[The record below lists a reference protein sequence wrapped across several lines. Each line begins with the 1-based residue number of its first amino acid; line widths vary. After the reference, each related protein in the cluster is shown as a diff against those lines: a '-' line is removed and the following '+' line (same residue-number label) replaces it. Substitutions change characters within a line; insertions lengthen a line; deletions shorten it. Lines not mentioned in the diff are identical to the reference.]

1 MEEISDQMT
10 GKKSEVILF
19 SGFLGSGKTTL
30 LKRVLSWQEDL
41 TGTVVLV
48 NEFGDVG
55 IDGSLLQDSGS
66 DVIELTSGC
75 ICCTLSN
82 DLKQSL
88 EGIWTKYL
96 PRRIL
101 IESSG
106 LADPTA
112 ILTVLKDAVLNE
124 KMEIKKVITVLD
136 ADFWEAR
143 EVFGP
148 LFYNQLDT
156 AHLVLLNKVDLL
168 EKDQIPLLLK
178 EIHEFVPDSRI
189 VPTIRCNID
198 PETLWMEART
208 KTVFGLKPIH
218 FFREMKMD
226 VYGKIFDHREEEEGQ
241 NGSKSHGKPHVDTSN
256 YTTFSFHESRP
267 LDETCFHRFVSELPW
282 ELFRLKG
289 PVSFRD
295 RNALINFVGG
305 KAEWFPWE
313 GNAETRLAFIGWNV
327 SGEDTLKKLRN
338 CVID

>member
-1 MEEISDQMT
+1 MEKVSNQEAE
-10 GKKSEVILF
+10 KKTEVILF

-41 TGTVVLV
+41 SGTVVLV
-48 NEFGDVG
+48 NEFGDAG

-88 EGIWTKYL
+88 EGIWKKYA

-112 ILTVLKDAVLNE
+112 IISVLRDPALTE
-124 KMEIKKVITVLD
+124 KMEMKKVITVLD

-148 LFYNQLDT
+148 LFYNQLDA

-168 EKDQIPLLLK
+168 QKDRIPLLLK

-198 PETLWMEART
+198 PETLWMEAKS

-218 FFREMKMD
+218 FFHEMKMD
-226 VYGKIFDHREEEEGQ
+226 ADGKIFDRPEEEERNDGESR
-241 NGSKSHGKPHVDTSN
+241 GRPHVDASS
-256 YTTFSFHESRP
+256 YTTFSFHESRA
-267 LDETCFHRFVSELPW
+267 LDETCFHRFVSDLPW
-282 ELFRLKG
+282 ELFRMKG
-289 PVSFRD
+289 PVFFGYRK
-295 RNALINFVGG
+295 ALINFVGG

-313 GNAETRLAFIGWNV
+313 GNPETRLAFIGWNV
-327 SGEDTLKKLRN
+327 SGEDTLKRLRD
-338 CVID
+338 CVVG